1 MSNPHDIT
9 RAFEAAVAEY
19 TGAPYVVA
27 CSSCTAAIQGALA
40 WHIQVD
46 KFVSDQRVDM
56 DALPEVHMPAHSYVG
71 VPASIRSAGGR
82 PVFWPIDWRGEYR
95 LEPYFVW
102 DSARRFTS
110 GMYRPGAMQCVSFHA
125 TKILADSQGG
135 AVLLD
140 NPEAAAWL
148 RRYFFDGRTYG
159 ADPKT
164 DKVLYPS
171 MHAYMS
177 PDVAARLMWKLQ
189 GLPRHN
195 PDLLRSDYPDLSQLE
210 AFK

>member
-1 MSNPHDIT
+1 MSNVHQVT
-9 RAFEAAVAEY
+9 RDFEAAVAEY

-40 WHIQVD
+40 WSR
-46 KFVSDQRVDM
+46 FVTGVEAVS
-56 DALPEVHMPAHSYVG
+56 MPRLSYVG
-71 VPASIRSAGGR
+71 VPAAIRNAGMDVSFR
-82 PVFWPIDWRGEYR
+82 DEDWQGEYR
-95 LEPYFVW
+95 LLPTRVY

-110 GMYRPGAMQCVSFHA
+110 YMYRAGAMQCVSFHA

-140 NPEAAAWL
+140 NAEAAAWL
-148 RRYFFDGRTYG
+148 RRYFFDCRTYG

-164 DKVLYPS
+164 DQVLYPS
-171 MHAYMS
+171 MHGYLS
-177 PDVAARLMWKLQ
+177 PDIAARLLWKLQ

-195 PDLLRSDYPDLSQLE
+195 LDLPRSDYPDLSTME
-210 AFK
+210 AFKP